1 MTYIVKMREKGR
13 LDTWG
18 SFRLSRRDYELL
30 RREAMRRHMKPT
42 ALIRAIVVEWL
53 KENAGKEAIGI

>member
-1 MTYIVKMREKGR
+1 MSGKGH
-13 LDTWG
+13 LDAWG

-30 RREAMRRHMKPT
+30 RREAMRRHMKTT

-53 KENAGKEAIGI
+53 KENAGKKGVGI